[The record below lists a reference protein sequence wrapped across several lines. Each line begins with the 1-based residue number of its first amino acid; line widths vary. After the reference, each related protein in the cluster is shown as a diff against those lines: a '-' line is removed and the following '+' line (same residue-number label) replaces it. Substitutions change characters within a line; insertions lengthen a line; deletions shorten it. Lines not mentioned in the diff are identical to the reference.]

1 MRIATAAQMREL
13 DRAAI
18 EERGIPSLALME
30 RAAEELAGAVRALTE
45 KERGR
50 CAVFC
55 GTGNNGGD
63 GLAAARL
70 LRQAGW
76 EVGVFLS
83 GDPARLTPDASEMA
97 RRLSAGGEGP
107 RPFPAGLDDAAELA
121 AWCGGCD
128 AFVDALFGIGLTREI
143 GGEYRLPILLMN
155 RFPHIP
161 TVCADI
167 PSGVE
172 ADTGRVLG
180 TAVEGAVTVTF
191 TLPKA
196 GHFAGRG
203 GVLTGRLLVR
213 PIGIP
218 ADLTEQLSCPVEAA
232 DRALAAALLPR
243 RDPLGHKGDFGRVLI
258 VGGSTGFTGAP
269 VLAALG
275 ALRSGAGLVSL
286 LTPAPVYP
294 IVAVKCLEA
303 MAAPLETGPDGT
315 PDGEGIQTA
324 LAAAAGKDVCLLGP
338 GLGRSPGAERLVLE
352 LLDRA
357 DCPVVLDADGLNAV
371 GAHIDKLDDRRGRPT
386 VLTPHDGEFARL
398 GGDLSGG
405 DRLGAAREFAAH
417 HGCVLVLKG
426 HGTVT
431 ALPDGRAFVNTTG
444 NSGMARGG
452 SGDVLGGMLA
462 ALIGQGL
469 DPGSAAALAVW
480 LHGRAGDLAA
490 EEKGEHGMLPS
501 DLVEKIPRAILEIH
515 NS

>member
-1 MRIATAAQMREL
+1 MRIVTAAQMREL

-18 EERGIPSLALME
+18 EERGVPSLALME
-30 RAAEELAGAVRALTE
+30 RAAGEIAGAVRALTG

-55 GTGNNGGD
+55 GCGNNGGD

-70 LRQAGW
+70 LREAGW
-76 EVGVFLS
+76 EVGVYLS
-83 GDPARLTPDASEMA
+83 GEAARLTPDAAEMA
-97 RRLSAGGEGP
+97 RRLAAGGEGA
-107 RPFPAGLDDAAELA
+107 RPFPEELDDATELA
-121 AWCGGCD
+121 DWCGGCD
-128 AFVDALFGIGLTREI
+128 AFVDALFGIGLAREI
-143 GGEYRLPILLMN
+143 TGPYRLPILLMN

-213 PIGIP
+213 SIGIP
-218 ADLTEQLSCPVEAA
+218 EDLTDKLDCPVESA
-232 DRALAAALLPR
+232 DRTLAAELLPR
-243 RDPLGHKGDFGRVLI
+243 RNPLGHKGDFGRVLI
-258 VGGSTGFTGAP
+258 VGGSVGFTGAP

-294 IVAVKCLEA
+294 IVAGKCLEA
-303 MAAPLETGPDGT
+303 MAAPLDTGPDGAL
-315 PDGEGIQTA
+315 GEESVRTA
-324 LAAAAGKDVCLLGP
+324 LAALAGKDVCLLGP

-352 LLDRA
+352 ILDRA
-357 DCPVVLDADGLNAV
+357 ECPVVLDADGLNAV
-371 GAHIDKLDDRRGRPT
+371 SAHIDKLDVRRGRST

-405 DRLGAAREFAAH
+405 DRLGAARDFAKAR
-417 HGCVLVLKG
+417 GCVLVLKG

-444 NSGMARGG
+444 NCGMAKGG
-452 SGDVLGGMLA
+452 SGDVLGGMIA
-462 ALIGQGL
+462 SLIGQGL
-469 DPGSAAALAVW
+469 DPGRAAAAAVW

-501 DLVEKIPRAILEIH
+501 DLVEKLPRAVLEVI
-515 NS
+515 